1 MTRQAGLDRGRSD
14 PLKLKPLCQHPGSRA
29 GNAGKRLRSPPQTGR
44 LETQEEAMCSLSPE
58 AAKKASVP
66 ARRPLIK

>member
-1 MTRQAGLDRGRSD
+1 MTRQVGLDRGRSD

-44 LETQEEAMCSLSPE
+44 LETQEEAMCSESGGG
-58 AAKKASVP
+58 KKASVP